1 MFPSIIKELEK
12 IISGRKCIKIER
24 DGSFINAAVMV
35 ILRKDKSGY
44 SMLFIKRPESKVD
57 PFSGHMAFPGGKVKN
72 GDKNKLETALRETV
86 EETGIDLNRNG
97 RILGELD
104 DVSPINPRTNHFIV
118 TPYLAYLTEDLEIKP
133 NEEVASSIWIPLFH
147 FRNEKSF
154 ERRVLER
161 HGMEIEEFIYL
172 YNNHVIWGMTARILH
187 QFLSLV
193 GHLFWTRDE
202 LN

>member
-1 MFPSIIKELEK
+1 LFPSIIKELEK